1 MKINLKEKNME
12 LTVNTYGAYIE
23 KFTKE
28 KKPIFFPKLLIKIK
42 NELKTRGGM
51 HPCLPNF
58 GKSEIKKLDQHGFGR
73 ISFWDIEEKTENSV
87 KLKLEGKG
95 EYEKSTYSIK
105 YKLTDSSLLVEL
117 EIINNSKENL
127 PIAPG
132 FHPYF
137 YVDKNFKIKN
147 LDLEKIDLEKTYFL
161 KEKKASIESKYYNID
176 IENNNFQEF
185 AIWTDFH
192 GDYLCLEPCLNGPS
206 FTKKINN
213 PYILK
218 AKEKF
223 KENFTITIKEK

>member
-1 MKINLKEKNME
+1 
-12 LTVNTYGAYIE
+12 
-23 KFTKE
+23 
-28 KKPIFFPKLLIKIK
+28 
-42 NELKTRGGM
+42 
-51 HPCLPNF
+51 
-58 GKSEIKKLDQHGFGR
+58 
-73 ISFWDIEEKTENSV
+73 
-87 KLKLEGKG
+87 
-95 EYEKSTYSIK
+95 
-105 YKLTDSSLLVEL
+105 
-117 EIINNSKENL
+117 
-127 PIAPG
+127 
-132 FHPYF
+132 
-137 YVDKNFKIKN
+137 
-147 LDLEKIDLEKTYFL
+147 FL